1 MANNDNNNLGKLTE
15 ESLKRKERL
24 QKLRE
29 QAQSKAAGAT
39 EVAEKL
45 PK

>member
-1 MANNDNNNLGKLTE
+1 MANDDENNLGKLAE

-29 QAQSKAAGAT
+29 QALSKST
-39 EVAEKL
+39 ETKGGGEKL